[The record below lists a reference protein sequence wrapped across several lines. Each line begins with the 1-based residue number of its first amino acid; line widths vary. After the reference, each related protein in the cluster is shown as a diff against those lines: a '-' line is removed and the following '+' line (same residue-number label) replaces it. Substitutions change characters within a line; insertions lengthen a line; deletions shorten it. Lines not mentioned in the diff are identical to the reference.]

1 MKQVFISTFYL
12 IIFTFYL
19 KNDCQFLLFCLI
31 ILISVFFCQLWQ
43 YVNFDFYLIISTWD
57 LPKYFFLL
65 WWKWTSTENVQAR
78 REVLSSSARR
88 MTDRL
93 HQRDVSGRQPRH
105 RSLYGVFLQTV
116 EANGD
121 SDCPCSQEKVSHTV
135 FNKRGGWQGRP
146 FCLNRPSAVISIPI
160 SVLPCLAH
168 KRLLKPV
175 FTWRN
180 TWMFWSY
187 KYINIDKPT
196 H

>member
-1 MKQVFISTFYL
+1 MTV
-12 IIFTFYL
+12 
-19 KNDCQFLLFCLI
+19 CQFRLLSHHFDLRFTK
-31 ILISVFFCQLWQ
+31 VFFSFM
-43 YVNFDFYLIISTWD
+43 VEMDFHGERSGKKGKFCRRPLAAWLTVFT
-57 LPKYFFLL
+57 KE
-65 WWKWTSTENVQAR
+65 TSAVDSR
-78 REVLSSSARR
+78 
-88 MTDRL
+88 
-93 HQRDVSGRQPRH
+93 GH

-121 SDCPCSQEKVSHTV
+121 SDCPCSQEKVSHAV
-135 FNKRGGWQGRP
+135 FNKRGGWQGCP

-168 KRLLKPV
+168 DKRLLKPV

-187 KYINIDKPT
+187 KCINIDKPT

>member
-1 MKQVFISTFYL
+1 MSISTFISSFQLEIYQS
-12 IIFTFYL
+12 IFFFYGGNGLPRRTFRQEG
-19 KNDCQFLLFCLI
+19 KFCRRPLAVW
-31 ILISVFFCQLWQ
+31 LTVF
-43 YVNFDFYLIISTWD
+43 T
-57 LPKYFFLL
+57 KE
-65 WWKWTSTENVQAR
+65 TSAVDSR
-78 REVLSSSARR
+78 
-88 MTDRL
+88 
-93 HQRDVSGRQPRH
+93 GH